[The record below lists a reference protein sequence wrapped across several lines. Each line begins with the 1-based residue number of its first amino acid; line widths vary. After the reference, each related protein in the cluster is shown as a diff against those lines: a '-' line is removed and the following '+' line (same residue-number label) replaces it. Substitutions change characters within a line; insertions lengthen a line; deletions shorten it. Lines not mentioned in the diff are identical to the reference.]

1 MFLEASQSLVLL
13 LAAAFLLGWI
23 AGKLSSRFGDSRRI
37 DARDPRDGRIRS
49 LEAEHR
55 VAKVDAEK
63 VREELE
69 HIRQDLQEEK
79 NRRLGR
85 DKALQEH
92 AEMVDTLRQD
102 LKDSVIKTRELRSEL
117 TDRAEQEVRSQVK
130 LREVETELSVAH
142 ASTDMIATGVLDYSL
157 APEKMEKPLRRKV
170 KPVRQKP

>member
-69 HIRQDLQEEK
+69 HIRQYLQEEK
-79 NRRLGR
+79 
-85 DKALQEH
+85 
-92 AEMVDTLRQD
+92 
-102 LKDSVIKTRELRSEL
+102 
-117 TDRAEQEVRSQVK
+117 
-130 LREVETELSVAH
+130 
-142 ASTDMIATGVLDYSL
+142 
-157 APEKMEKPLRRKV
+157 
-170 KPVRQKP
+170 